1 MAAIID
7 QAKVDEGAA
16 AFSRGVPFS
25 VLVQESMNAADSEK
39 DSDMDASLSA
49 LVGYV
54 GALCDAVRRID
65 TQLMLPQQ

>member
-39 DSDMDASLSA
+39 DASLSA